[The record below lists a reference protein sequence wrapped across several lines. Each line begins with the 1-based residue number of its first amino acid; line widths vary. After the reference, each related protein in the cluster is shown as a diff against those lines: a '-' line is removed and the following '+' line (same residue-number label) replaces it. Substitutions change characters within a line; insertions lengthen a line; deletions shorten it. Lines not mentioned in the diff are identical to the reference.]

1 MPATE
6 KIEAILRDTGE
17 KNNIR
22 WANLMQKARTKF
34 KYGQLLLI
42 VRDGQLVRVENQT
55 EYDDL
60 SSGL

>member
-1 MPATE
+1 
-6 KIEAILRDTGE
+6 
-17 KNNIR
+17 
-22 WANLMQKARTKF
+22 MQKARTKF